1 MDTVRRDALK
11 RWAACVGAGLVG
23 PWAMASA
30 AAAPRPALRVL
41 IPANP
46 GGGWDQTGRSLG
58 AAFEAG
64 GLVQKVAYANKGG
77 KGGTLGLSEFVQ
89 QHTGDPSA
97 LLVGGLVM
105 VGALAASGSLAMLRQ
120 VVPLARLTSD
130 YLVLA
135 AAAGSPWRD
144 LRTVTQHMKSRLPE
158 EVFTGGSAGGV
169 DHMLAGMVAR
179 AVRADVAQLQY
190 RPTSSGRDAIAQLRS
205 GAAQVVISGYSEF
218 KAAFEDRSLAPL
230 AVSSGRTLY
239 GLPSLREQGVDTE
252 QANWRSV
259 FAPAGLSPA
268 QLSDLG
274 QLVQQAAQTPTW
286 RQALQ
291 ASNWQASPLFDKD
304 LLDFIEIEQGI
315 ASVVTMM
322 LKLKG

>member
-30 AAAPRPALRVL
+30 AAAPRTALRVL

-46 GGGWDQTGRSLG
+46 AGGWDQTGGSLG

-77 KGGTLGLSEFVQ
+77 KGGTLGPFEFVQ
-89 QHTGDPSA
+89 EHTGDPLA
-97 LLVGGLVM
+97 LLVGGLV
-105 VGALAASGSLAMLRQ
+105 LAA
-120 VVPLARLTSD
+120 V
-130 YLVLA
+130 
-135 AAAGSPWRD
+135 AGSPWRD